1 MTYAFERM
9 QALKDSG
16 VIAILRGLTT
26 SEVNDAVD
34 RLLHHGINAIE
45 ITLDSPGALHSIDV
59 LANRPDQVVRL
70 GAGTVLDAESAR
82 LAIAA
87 GAEYL
92 ISPVVKTDVIA
103 TGRRYG
109 CPVFPGVMTP
119 TEALTA
125 MELGAD
131 AVKIFPAEP
140 LGLAFIRAIRA
151 PLPQVPL
158 IPTGGIDARNAGE
171 FLRAGALALGIG
183 SSLASVSIVRSGDWG
198 ELEGRAMALRRAVD
212 EARNAG

>member
-1 MTYAFERM
+1 MAYAFERM

-26 SEVNDAVD
+26 AEVTDTVD
-34 RLLHHGINAIE
+34 RLIDHGIHAIE

-59 LANRPDQVVRL
+59 IANRPDQVVHL
-70 GAGTVLDAESAR
+70 GAGTILDAESAR

-87 GAEYL
+87 GAQYL
-92 ISPVVKTDVIA
+92 ICPVLKADVIA

-109 CPVFPGVMTP
+109 CPVLPGVMTP

-125 MELGAD
+125 MEMGAD
-131 AVKIFPAEP
+131 AVKVFPAEP
-140 LGLAFIRAIRA
+140 LGLAWIRAIRA
-151 PLPQVPL
+151 PLPQIPL
-158 IPTGGIDARNAGE
+158 IPTGGIDASNAAD

-183 SSLASVSIVRSGDWG
+183 SSLASVSVVRSGEWE
-198 ELEGRAMALRRAVD
+198 ELERRAKALRRAVD
-212 EARNAG
+212 EARIGV